1 MTGKATRQ
9 ASWPQGDTPG
19 GKDRGV
25 ADIYDALTT
34 ERPYRKAYDRDKA
47 LEMLVSMK
55 GSVLDPELVDIF
67 SQTIG

>member
-1 MTGKATRQ
+1 M
-9 ASWPQGDTPG
+9 
-19 GKDRGV
+19 